1 MTTADASANAA
12 IALMGRLAPL
22 RFWQVLH
29 DLAVT
34 AAAGFSESKFAQ
46 LEADAQDSAYRDE
59 TWMPHVEAV
68 MQEAARIRR
77 SRS

>member
-34 AAAGFSESKFAQ
+34 AAAGFSESKFAA
-46 LEADAQDSAYRDE
+46 LQDDMQDTAYRDE
-59 TWMPHVEAV
+59 AWMPHVEAV
-68 MQEAARIRR
+68 VQDAARIRR